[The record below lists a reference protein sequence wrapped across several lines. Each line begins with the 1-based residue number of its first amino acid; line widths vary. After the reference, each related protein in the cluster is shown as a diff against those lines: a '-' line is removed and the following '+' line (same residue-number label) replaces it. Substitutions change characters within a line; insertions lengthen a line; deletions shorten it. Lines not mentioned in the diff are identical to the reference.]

1 MPPLRILLADDHEIL
16 RRGLRTLLEAQAG
29 WEVVGEART
38 GRETVGQVKQLK
50 PDVVVLD
57 VTMPE
62 LNGLEVTRQIRKMAP
77 EVAVLVLTAHE
88 SEQLAEQLLG
98 AGALGYLLK
107 SDAAR
112 DLPTAVDSVSRG
124 KTFFTSKIGRLV
136 LEGYLKTTSRPAS
149 KGTLTESEREI
160 VQLLAEGKSNK
171 EVADLK
177 GIAVKT
183 AETHRA
189 NIMRKLGLHSISDLV
204 RYAVRNGFIE
214 P

>member
-1 MPPLRILLADDHEIL
+1 MPGGPPP
-16 RRGLRTLLEAQAG
+16 RTLDRGYLLDLRLI
-29 WEVVGEART
+29 GEART